1 MATLKVTNI
10 KNESFAGDQLYLKSN
25 GYLGIGTTN
34 PGEELEVSADA
45 PSIQLLSTN
54 ASGRKYGF
62 QSMNDGKFGIYDGTA
77 GENRIVI
84 ASDGRVGIGT
94 ASPTSKI
101 DIHCG
106 SDNTGLQITSTD
118 AGAFASYFDN
128 TGASTIGHSGTNLTL
143 SCDPAGSVGS
153 SNIVFQIDSNNERM
167 RITSDG
173 RVFIGHTSTIN
184 SYGVNSR
191 LQVSG
196 TDYPN
201 SSIGIRRDVD
211 SAGAGAVIFSK
222 SRGSQGGVTV
232 VQSGDSLG
240 EILWAGADGTDANP
254 SAGAIVCKVDGTP
267 GSNDMPGRL
276 EFYTTADGA
285 GGVGEKMR
293 LDNTGKLLLGDVNT
307 AWNATSNGY
316 KMTIKESSNENGAIM
331 FMDTDSMAGG
341 VAGVAK
347 GTNQIVSGTSNVDGV
362 FGSFYSHTHL
372 IAGDTINV
380 ANAAIRL
387 TVHTEGH
394 VEILDGDLQVA
405 SGHGIDFSD
414 TAGSGNSELL
424 NDYEHGNWV
433 PTSASGGWTVSNTY
447 SKYVKIGNLVHLQMY
462 IGLSGTG
469 SSSNLEFGGMPFAT
483 AGNGYS
489 VGTVDFGEGGIKG
502 TYMRTKSSSSSL
514 SFLYPS
520 ENTSSNRLNLAANQ
534 VGDSYVIATI
544 TYAVDGT

>member
-1 MATLKVTNI
+1 MSQINVDTVRNRTCTNGGPTFD
-10 KNESFAGDQLYLKSN
+10 KGLTVSA
-25 GYLGIGTTN
+25 GTTAY
-34 PGEELEVSADA
+34 V
-45 PSIQLLSTN
+45 
-54 ASGRKYGF
+54 YG
-62 QSMNDGKFGIYDGTA
+62 N
-77 GENRIVI
+77 
-84 ASDGRVGIGT
+84 
-94 ASPTSKI
+94 
-101 DIHCG
+101 
-106 SDNTGLQITSTD
+106 LQ
-118 AGAFASYFDN
+118 
-128 TGASTIGHSGTNLTL
+128 
-143 SCDPAGSVGS
+143 
-153 SNIVFQIDSNNERM
+153 
-167 RITSDG
+167 
-173 RVFIGHTSTIN
+173 
-184 SYGVNSR
+184 
-191 LQVSG
+191 
-196 TDYPN
+196 
-201 SSIGIRRDVD
+201 
-211 SAGAGAVIFSK
+211 
-222 SRGSQGGVTV
+222 
-232 VQSGDSLG
+232 
-240 EILWAGADGTDANP
+240 
-254 SAGAIVCKVDGTP
+254 VDGTETIINTETLNVADKTIGI
-267 GSNDMPGRL
+267 GSTSNASN
-276 EFYTTADGA
+276 TTADGA